1 MMEVPDLREKTRMF
15 ARTAAGNVEDVS
27 KRRSAAAFCRVC
39 GVGR

>member
-27 KRRSAAAFCRVC
+27 KRH
-39 GVGR
+39 